1 MAWTA
6 PSTWVAG
13 AVLTAAQL
21 NEQLRDN
28 MDVLAPFSAAWTS
41 YTPTLTQSGA
51 VTKTVTYAKYVQIG
65 DFVWVQ
71 VSLTATGAGTTNNAI
86 TVSLP
91 VTAASYYGV
100 SGAAFVLD
108 ANVNS
113 YVGTARGATTTTV
126 AFYQGL
132 GGGTA
137 IGQSPNFA
145 LASTDV
151 VQFSAFYEAA

>member
-1 MAWTA
+1 MAWIA
-6 PSTWVAG
+6 PKTDFDPG
-13 AVLTAAQL
+13 DILTADEMNAIGGNL
-21 NEQLRDN
+21 DE
-28 MDVLAPFSAAWTS
+28 LAPFFAAWTS

-65 DFVWVQ
+65 NFVWVQ
-71 VSLTATGAGTTNNAI
+71 VFLTATGAGTAANAI
-86 TVSLP
+86 TVTLP
-91 VTAASYYGV
+91 VAAIAHQGV

-113 YVGTARGATTTTV
+113 YVGTARGLTTTTV
-126 AFYQGL
+126 AFFQGL

-145 LASTDV
+145 LANTDI
-151 VQFSAFYEAA
+151 VQFSVFYEAA

>member
-1 MAWTA
+1 MAFVT
-6 PSTWVAG
+6 PTDVATG
-13 AVLTAAQL
+13 EVLTASRYNQDVA
-21 NEQLRDN
+21 EN
-28 MDVLAPFSAAWTS
+28 MTQLAPFFAAWTS

-51 VTKTVTYAKYVQIG
+51 VAKTVTYAEYVQIG
-65 DFVWVQ
+65 NFVWVQ
-71 VSLTATGAGTTNNAI
+71 VSLTATGAGTGNNAI
-86 TVSLP
+86 TVTLP
-91 VTAASYYGV
+91 FAASSTAGV

-113 YVGTARGATTTTV
+113 YVGTARGVTTTTV
-126 AFYQGL
+126 AFFQNQ

-145 LASTDV
+145 LANTDI